1 MGRANE
7 RTGYGRMS
15 KWFSR
20 GGPHKG
26 WIGGADPSYCPGVD
40 LLHRTPRTPH
50 KVVALSGGPL
60 DGEFHRYS
68 LAASSGELGQHAPLG
83 YTGTV
88 EIEVAGFAPARGDH
102 TEWILPES

>member
-1 MGRANE
+1 M
-7 RTGYGRMS
+7 
-15 KWFSR
+15 
-20 GGPHKG
+20 
-26 WIGGADPSYCPGVD
+26 
-40 LLHRTPRTPH
+40 PRTPH

-60 DGEFHRYS
+60 DGEPVELPVHAISLVIFEAGEFHRYS

-102 TEWILPES
+102 TEWILPEG